1 MDYLYICCLKCDSS
15 SLSYNC
21 IAFGLLYE
29 NCSLNLKAFNYT
41 LLHFLSRFVII
52 QNAVLV
58 EMEEIKN
65 TKKFDSNP
73 LTTKSDQHLI
83 SPYNITCE
91 SYIKVMRIKEM
102 ITNLRWSWLLNKFSL
117 SALKVIYGDSM
128 ENMHTDVRVTQ
139 VESWIRVNLHSN
151 NCTQRYVTDLN
162 NKSTSRWEKKWNRT

>member
-29 NCSLNLKAFNYT
+29 KCSLNFKAFNYT

-65 TKKFDSNP
+65 TNILRYNYFDKTFALESTKKTEIS
-73 LTTKSDQHLI
+73 LTPTL
-83 SPYNITCE
+83 
-91 SYIKVMRIKEM
+91 
-102 ITNLRWSWLLNKFSL
+102 
-117 SALKVIYGDSM
+117 
-128 ENMHTDVRVTQ
+128 
-139 VESWIRVNLHSN
+139 
-151 NCTQRYVTDLN
+151 
-162 NKSTSRWEKKWNRT
+162 

>member
-1 MDYLYICCLKCDSS
+1 MKK
-15 SLSYNC
+15 
-21 IAFGLLYE
+21 
-29 NCSLNLKAFNYT
+29 CSLNLKAFNYT

-73 LTTKSDQHLI
+73 LTTKCDQHLI

-91 SYIKVMRIKEM
+91 SHIKVMRIKEM
-102 ITNLRWSWLLNKFSL
+102 VTNLRWSWLLNKFSL

-128 ENMHTDVRVTQ
+128 ENMHTDVRVKQ

-162 NKSTSRWEKKWNRT
+162 NKSTSRWEKKGNRT

>member
-1 MDYLYICCLKCDSS
+1 MIPLP
-15 SLSYNC
+15 SL
-21 IAFGLLYE
+21 IIVLLLVYCMKK
-29 NCSLNLKAFNYT
+29 CSLNLKAFNYT

-83 SPYNITCE
+83 SPYNTTCE
-91 SYIKVMRIKEM
+91 SHIKVMRIKEVV
-102 ITNLRWSWLLNKFSL
+102 TNLRWSWLLNKFSL

-128 ENMHTDVRVTQ
+128 ENMHTDVRVRQ

-151 NCTQRYVTDLN
+151 NCTQRYDTDLN

>member
-1 MDYLYICCLKCDSS
+1 MIPLP
-15 SLSYNC
+15 SL
-21 IAFGLLYE
+21 IIVLLLVFCMKK
-29 NCSLNLKAFNYT
+29 CSLNLKAFNYT

-73 LTTKSDQHLI
+73 LTSKSDQNLI

-91 SYIKVMRIKEM
+91 SHSR
-102 ITNLRWSWLLNKFSL
+102 
-117 SALKVIYGDSM
+117 DSM
-128 ENMHTDVRVTQ
+128 ENMHTDVRVKQ

-151 NCTQRYVTDLN
+151 NCTQRYVIDLN